1 MATNIL
7 PSSSEHSGIMPTSTI
22 ENDPPVLAKAAHINM
37 MTDTTISSLPEEG
50 LRSVM
55 RSILVAD
62 PRFTKQ
68 FEYQSLQWLRKT
80 SQANKPELFISTKG
94 AGKDMISPDF
104 DRTMKRIRAMIGCG
118 LGFECV
124 ELLQG
129 IVLQAG
135 ELEFDKQSEEGE
147 ALMDI
152 LAGVDGEIVQAVT
165 SAGKEL
171 LEGKSK
177 RNMTEKEL
185 SIWRNMIDTLEMVQ
199 KKIESKGMEFMFERG
214 LNVMDIESF

>member
-1 MATNIL
+1 
-7 PSSSEHSGIMPTSTI
+7 
-22 ENDPPVLAKAAHINM
+22 
-37 MTDTTISSLPEEG
+37 
-50 LRSVM
+50 M

-80 SQANKPELFISTKG
+80 SQVNKLELFISSKG
-94 AGKDMISPDF
+94 AGKDMVSPDF
-104 DRTMKRIRAMIGCG
+104 DRTAKRIRAMIGCG
-118 LGFECV
+118 LGFECL
-124 ELLQG
+124 ELLQE
-129 IVLQAG
+129 IVMQAG
-135 ELEFDKQSEEGE
+135 ELEFDEKSEEGE

-171 LEGKSK
+171 LVGTSK
-177 RNMTEKEL
+177 RGLTEKEL
-185 SIWRNMIDTLEMVQ
+185 SIRQNMLDALEMVQ

-214 LNVMDIESF
+214 LSVMDLESF

>member
-1 MATNIL
+1 
-7 PSSSEHSGIMPTSTI
+7 MPASTM
-22 ENDPPVLAKAAHINM
+22 ENEVPVLAKAAHINM
-37 MTDTTISSLPEEG
+37 MTDTIISSLPEEG

-80 SQANKPELFISTKG
+80 SQANKLQLFISSKG

-104 DRTMKRIRAMIGCG
+104 ERTAKRIRAMIGCG
-118 LGFECV
+118 LGFECL
-124 ELLQG
+124 ELLQQ
-129 IVLQAG
+129 IVMQAG
-135 ELEFDKQSEEGE
+135 ELEFDEQSEEGDT
-147 ALMDI
+147 LMDI

-171 LEGKSK
+171 LVAKSK
-177 RNMTEKEL
+177 RSMTEKEL
-185 SIWRNMIDTLEMVQ
+185 SIRQNMVDALEMVQ
-199 KKIESKGMEFMFERG
+199 KKIESKGMEFMFARG
-214 LNVMDIESF
+214 LSVMDLESF